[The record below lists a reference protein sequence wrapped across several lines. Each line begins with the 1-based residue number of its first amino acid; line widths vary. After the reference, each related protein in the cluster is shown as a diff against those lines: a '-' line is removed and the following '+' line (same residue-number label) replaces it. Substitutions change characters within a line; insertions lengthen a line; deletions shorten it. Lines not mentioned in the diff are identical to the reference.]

1 MNARAS
7 QWRRTGRVPRFD
19 GDSRLVLDGRE
30 QCEEG
35 ANDQGYA
42 QVIFRDK
49 SMGSGPMANGGAWAC
64 MFHAAQTGSIASRA
78 ILHGINGAA
87 ASSTTALLSVHG
99 TSSSLSKQRPQTF
112 ASDASTSADGH
123 DKQVAYKKC
132 DSLDGPPSSD
142 VIDGANKAK
151 MPCIRTL
158 PPLYLQLFDSSLTP
172 EERAQV
178 SSSLSTHLMELG
190 TSRDASIADV
200 LAALE
205 VSSHVS
211 RACTEALAT
220 HVDCSVAPY
229 VQAYDLDR
237 LACIVDSLTGALSWH
252 VSAHGARGTEVPIS
266 LVHALTCVRDAAL
279 HRSTK
284 LSATRFHVAATEL
297 PSIVHSYA
305 AWLKGGSDRN
315 LCDKPW
321 MLTLGAKA
329 QILAWEA
336 QCAMRQASNEAW
348 ISPTSS
354 TSIMTSPT
362 SGLWRVSVSRASIV
376 NDSLDAFESAS
387 FAQLH
392 QPLHVLFRDEL
403 AQDAGG
409 LKKEWLQILCDQLQ
423 QHLPWMDLGSSE
435 PSMRGLVFFS
445 ASCNEEE
452 LQRAHLLGMAMGLA
466 LFHQVTVPL
475 RLAPAVYMILLALS
489 RGETAPCDLATLAQ
503 VKPDLAVGLER
514 LLQEDPANV
523 EQMHLTWQVDDAAV
537 GHVDEGRE
545 RTSDLCVGG
554 SARLVTAADRE
565 AYVARLCSYTL
576 LEAVQG
582 PLEALVHGFARIVSP
597 ATGRSPLSLLAPHE
611 LETLLCGRNE
621 RTLDTYSLRTY
632 TEHVGFPERNAPHA
646 ERVYANLEAFWDL
659 WARLVP
665 EEQHALLGFI
675 TGCNRVPALGA
686 RCLGLRIQHVDLD
699 PMHASRVPWSSTCTS
714 TLFLPVYDT
723 VSDLEVKLRIAIRH
737 STGFGLA

>member
-19 GDSRLVLDGRE
+19 GNSRLVLDGRE

-49 SMGSGPMANGGAWAC
+49 SMGTGPRANGGAWAC

-78 ILHGINGAA
+78 ISHGINGAA
-87 ASSTTALLSVHG
+87 TSSTTALLSVHG

-123 DKQVAYKKC
+123 DKQVAYKKR

-142 VIDGANKAK
+142 VIDGANKEK

-297 PSIVHSYA
+297 PCMVHSYA
-305 AWLKGGSDRN
+305 VWLKGGSDRN

-329 QILAWEA
+329 QILAW
-336 QCAMRQASNEAW
+336 
-348 ISPTSS
+348 
-354 TSIMTSPT
+354 
-362 SGLWRVSVSRASIV
+362 
-376 NDSLDAFESAS
+376 
-387 FAQLH
+387 
-392 QPLHVLFRDEL
+392 
-403 AQDAGG
+403 
-409 LKKEWLQILCDQLQ
+409 
-423 QHLPWMDLGSSE
+423 
-435 PSMRGLVFFS
+435 
-445 ASCNEEE
+445 
-452 LQRAHLLGMAMGLA
+452 
-466 LFHQVTVPL
+466 
-475 RLAPAVYMILLALS
+475 
-489 RGETAPCDLATLAQ
+489 
-503 VKPDLAVGLER
+503 
-514 LLQEDPANV
+514 
-523 EQMHLTWQVDDAAV
+523 
-537 GHVDEGRE
+537 
-545 RTSDLCVGG
+545 
-554 SARLVTAADRE
+554 
-565 AYVARLCSYTL
+565 
-576 LEAVQG
+576 
-582 PLEALVHGFARIVSP
+582 
-597 ATGRSPLSLLAPHE
+597 
-611 LETLLCGRNE
+611 
-621 RTLDTYSLRTY
+621 
-632 TEHVGFPERNAPHA
+632 
-646 ERVYANLEAFWDL
+646 
-659 WARLVP
+659 
-665 EEQHALLGFI
+665 
-675 TGCNRVPALGA
+675 
-686 RCLGLRIQHVDLD
+686 
-699 PMHASRVPWSSTCTS
+699 
-714 TLFLPVYDT
+714 
-723 VSDLEVKLRIAIRH
+723 
-737 STGFGLA
+737 